1 MEIKPYC
8 RKVQFYETDAMGIV
22 HHANYIHWMEEAR
35 VDYMEQMGYTYEMT
49 TSSGIDLAVTG
60 VDCQYRS
67 MARFGDTVCIE
78 MGITKLSPARVTV
91 SYRMVNAADGREVA
105 TGHSDHFFFDHNKN
119 KPVALPRALPELY
132 DIMSRLCQ
140 AGDKK

>member
-1 MEIKPYC
+1 MEIRPYL

-60 VDCQYRS
+60 VDCRYKS
-67 MARFGDTVCIE
+67 MARFGDTVSIQ
-78 MGITKLSPARVTV
+78 MWITKLSPARVTV
-91 SYRMVNAADGREVA
+91 AYRITDAADGREIA
-105 TGHSDHFFFDHNKN
+105 TAESSHFFFDHNKN

-132 DIMSRLCQ
+132 QLMSSLCQ
-140 AGDKK
+140 EADGK

>member
-60 VDCQYRS
+60 VDCQ
-67 MARFGDTVCIE
+67 
-78 MGITKLSPARVTV
+78 
-91 SYRMVNAADGREVA
+91 
-105 TGHSDHFFFDHNKN
+105 
-119 KPVALPRALPELY
+119 
-132 DIMSRLCQ
+132 
-140 AGDKK
+140 